1 MECGAASLL
10 PNLWL
15 MNNLKQTIMKN
26 FFRTAMPIFLGLMLG
41 LSLENTMKGDPTI
54 TILSVICFVGWMTE
68 RHSND

>member
-1 MECGAASLL
+1 
-10 PNLWL
+10 
-15 MNNLKQTIMKN
+15 MKN

>member
-1 MECGAASLL
+1 
-10 PNLWL
+10 